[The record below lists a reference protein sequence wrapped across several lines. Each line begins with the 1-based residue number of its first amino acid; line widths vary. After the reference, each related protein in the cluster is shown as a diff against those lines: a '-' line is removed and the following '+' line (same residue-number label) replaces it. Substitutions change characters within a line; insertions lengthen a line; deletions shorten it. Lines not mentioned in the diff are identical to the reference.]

1 MSGTFYQLNYKPLY
15 NIIIIKMTNF
25 SLTQL
30 IIIVLLF
37 TLIFGDLP
45 KIVNI
50 IKKTIKDFTKTKP
63 IDKKKGN

>member
-1 MSGTFYQLNYKPLY
+1 MS
-15 NIIIIKMTNF
+15 NF

-30 IIIVLLF
+30 IVIVLLY

-50 IKKTIKDFTKTKP
+50 IKKTIKNLTKTKSTN
-63 IDKKKGN
+63 KKKGT

>member
-1 MSGTFYQLNYKPLY
+1 
-15 NIIIIKMTNF
+15 MTNF

-50 IKKTIKDFTKTKP
+50 IKKTIKNFTITKP
-63 IDKKKGN
+63 TNKKKGN